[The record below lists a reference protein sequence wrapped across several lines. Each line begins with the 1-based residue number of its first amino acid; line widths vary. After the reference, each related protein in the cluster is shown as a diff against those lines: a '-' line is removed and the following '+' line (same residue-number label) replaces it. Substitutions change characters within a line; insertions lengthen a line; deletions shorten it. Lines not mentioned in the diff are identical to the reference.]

1 MKLQEHVKHAID
13 FLIGLPSNVKTL
25 LDSVSIASIIA
36 TFAAWLP
43 AIATVLSI
51 IWTVIRIYETKTVQR
66 LLGKEYHRQG
76 DVSPELEKANDGNP

>member
-1 MKLQEHVKHAID
+1 MMVKDHFKHRID
-13 FLIGLPSNVKTL
+13 FLINLPSSVKTF

-43 AIATVLSI
+43 AIATLLSI
-51 IWTVIRIYETKTVQR
+51 LWTLIRIYETRTVQR

-76 DVSPELEKANDGNP
+76 DVSPELERANKDE